1 MSDKVETKEFK
12 TESKRLLDLMIHS
25 IYSNKEIFLR
35 ELISNAS
42 DANDKYHYL
51 SLTNDKL
58 DKTKELSIR
67 ITPDKKNRTLTIEDT
82 GIGMTYEEI
91 NKNLG
96 TIASSGSAEFIKKLE
111 EAEKSK
117 NDESIDIIG
126 QFGVGFYSAFM
137 VAKKV
142 EVETKSP
149 FSDKA
154 YRFSSEGE
162 DSYTVEEIEKE
173 DNGSKV
179 IVYLRDDTEEE
190 HYSSYLE
197 TYEIEGLVKKYSDYV
212 RYPIKMLI
220 TKTVP
225 DRDDKGEIIKDK
237 THEEIEDRVLNSM
250 IPLWKR
256 NKKDVTEEQLND
268 FYKKKYYASEDPFVS
283 SFVSVEGDISY
294 NALLFIPRKA
304 PYDLYSDKFE
314 KGLQLYTKGV
324 FIMDK
329 CKDLLPDYLRFVKGL
344 VDSSDLSLNISREIL
359 QESPDLKKISNNIE
373 KKIIKELETMKKND
387 FAKYKEFFETYGQFL
402 KWGIY
407 DNYGMKKDLLQD
419 LLIYKSSNHDDY
431 ITLRQYFEEK
441 KADQKTIYYA
451 TGESKEAIMNL
462 PQMDAMKKNEFD
474 VLILTDKIDEFALQ
488 MINKYE
494 DMDFKPITAADLDV
508 SSAEDKKKVE
518 DLKKEQEPL
527 LNKLKEVL
535 KDKVED
541 VRFSTRL
548 VDSPVC
554 LASSE
559 GMSFGMEKAINELPN
574 QEKVKTGRILELNPN
589 HDLLKAI
596 EKVYANN
603 PDDINEYASLLF
615 NQALL
620 IEGLPLENPSEFS
633 KQMVD
638 LMIKSAK

>member
-1 MSDKVETKEFK
+1 
-12 TESKRLLDLMIHS
+12 
-25 IYSNKEIFLR
+25 
-35 ELISNAS
+35 
-42 DANDKYHYL
+42 
-51 SLTNDKL
+51 
-58 DKTKELSIR
+58 
-67 ITPDKKNRTLTIEDT
+67 
-82 GIGMTYEEI
+82 
-91 NKNLG
+91 
-96 TIASSGSAEFIKKLE
+96 
-111 EAEKSK
+111 
-117 NDESIDIIG
+117 
-126 QFGVGFYSAFM
+126 
-137 VAKKV
+137 
-142 EVETKSP
+142 
-149 FSDKA
+149 
-154 YRFSSEGE
+154 
-162 DSYTVEEIEKE
+162 
-173 DNGSKV
+173 
-179 IVYLRDDTEEE
+179 
-190 HYSSYLE
+190 
-197 TYEIEGLVKKYSDYV
+197 
-212 RYPIKMLI
+212 
-220 TKTVP
+220 
-225 DRDDKGEIIKDK
+225 
-237 THEEIEDRVLNSM
+237 
-250 IPLWKR
+250 
-256 NKKDVTEEQLND
+256 
-268 FYKKKYYASEDPFVS
+268 
-283 SFVSVEGDISY
+283 
-294 NALLFIPRKA
+294 
-304 PYDLYSDKFE
+304 
-314 KGLQLYTKGV
+314 
-324 FIMDK
+324 
-329 CKDLLPDYLRFVKGL
+329 
-344 VDSSDLSLNISREIL
+344 
-359 QESPDLKKISNNIE
+359 
-373 KKIIKELETMKKND
+373 
-387 FAKYKEFFETYGQFL
+387 
-402 KWGIY
+402 
-407 DNYGMKKDLLQD
+407 MKKDLLQD

-451 TGESKEAIMNL
+451 TGASKEAIMNL

-474 VLILTDKIDEFALQ
+474 VLILTDNIDEFALQ

-596 EKVYANN
+596 EKVYTNN